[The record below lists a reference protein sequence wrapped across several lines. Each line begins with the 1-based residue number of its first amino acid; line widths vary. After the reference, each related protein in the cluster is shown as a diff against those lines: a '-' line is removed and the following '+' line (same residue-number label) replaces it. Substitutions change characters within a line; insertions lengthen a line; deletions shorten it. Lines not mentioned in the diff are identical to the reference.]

1 MDEGR
6 ASSSGF
12 GGESATVECSPVR
25 VVRHAP
31 AALVTG
37 ATGFI
42 GSHLIEQLASDGW
55 QVRAAVRAT
64 SNCDLLRDHGIGL
77 CVDALAD
84 PRALRAALEG
94 ADVVFHLAGQVS
106 PRWRDELTRTNALAT
121 ARLAE
126 VCGEMDRPPIVVA
139 CSSLA
144 AAGPSSPAQPRR
156 LHHPAVPISAYGRS
170 KRAGEVAF
178 EKVAGH
184 VPVTI
189 VRPGIVFGP
198 RGKELLPAWRSIARF
213 RTHLALGVFP
223 PKLSLVW
230 VHDLTRWLI
239 AAADRGQRLLGGGA
253 ADAERGY
260 YFASAEE
267 SITYTQLG
275 WAIARSLDIHPAMVH
290 FPEPFAYALASMA
303 ELFAGVVNLP
313 DQINR
318 DKIREGLASSWEVD
332 AASTYRDLGGP
343 PEKPL
348 RERIAELTAWYRQ
361 ADWL

>member
-1 MDEGR
+1 
-6 ASSSGF
+6 
-12 GGESATVECSPVR
+12 
-25 VVRHAP
+25 
-31 AALVTG
+31 VTG

-42 GSHLIEQLASDGW
+42 GSHLIEQLVGEGW
-55 QVRAAVRAT
+55 QVRAAVRPT
-64 SNCDLLRDHGIGL
+64 SNCDLLRERGVGL

-94 ADVVFHLAGQVS
+94 ANVVFHLAGQIS

-126 VCGEMDRPPIVVA
+126 VCGELARPPIVVA

-144 AAGPSSPAQPRR
+144 AAGPSPAERPRR

-198 RGKELLPAWRSIARF
+198 RGKELLPVWRSIARF

-239 AAADRGQRLLGGGA
+239 AAAHRGQRLLGGGA
-253 ADAERGY
+253 ADGERGY

-275 WAIARSLDIHPAMVH
+275 WAIAKSLGVNPAMIH
-290 FPEPFAYALASMA
+290 IPEPFAFALAGVA
-303 ELFAGVVNLP
+303 ELFSGVVHLP
-313 DQINR
+313 DQINA
-318 DKIREGLASSWEVD
+318 DKMREGLVSSWEVD
-332 AASTYRDLGGP
+332 ASPTYRDLGGP

-348 RERIAELTAWYRQ
+348 RERIAELTAWYQR